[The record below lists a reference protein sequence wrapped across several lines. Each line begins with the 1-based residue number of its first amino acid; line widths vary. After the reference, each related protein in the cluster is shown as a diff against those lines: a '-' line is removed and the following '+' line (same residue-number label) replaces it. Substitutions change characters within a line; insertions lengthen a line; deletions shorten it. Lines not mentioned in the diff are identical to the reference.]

1 MDDLIEDFIAETR
14 ETLEAL
20 TSQLVEWE
28 RRSHDRALLD
38 SVFRFVHTVKGSCG
52 FLSLPRLLRL
62 SHAAEDVLSAARDGE
77 LAVSAGL
84 ITAVLAVIDRVAI
97 LTEALE
103 SGVSVYDDDDI
114 LTGALHQYLHDKPT
128 GLVTGPEGEAVDAL
142 AHDDSQLRGKART
155 VRVSLNLLDNLMSG
169 VSDMVLARNEV
180 SRQLRAETY

>member
-1 MDDLIEDFIAETR
+1 
-14 ETLEAL
+14 
-20 TSQLVEWE
+20 
-28 RRSHDRALLD
+28 
-38 SVFRFVHTVKGSCG
+38 
-52 FLSLPRLLRL
+52 
-62 SHAAEDVLSAARDGE
+62 
-77 LAVSAGL
+77 
-84 ITAVLAVIDRVAI
+84 VLAVIDRVAI

-114 LTGALHQYLHDKPT
+114 LTGALRQYLHDKPT